1 MLTVG
6 QKVRI
11 VNYDHP
17 HCGEFGDVVDIFA
30 NGTCAI
36 LKLWRFPERRVAV
49 PMESFDIVLVS
60 ARL

>member
-17 HCGEFGDVVDIFA
+17 HCGEFGDVDSTSQDGVIA
-30 NGTCAI
+30 Y

-49 PMESFDIVLVS
+49 HARQVDII
-60 ARL
+60 R